1 MRSRILLVSTLLAA
15 SCARHR
21 TASTAESD
29 YAPSESC
36 RVCHAAVADRYRG
49 VAMARSLYRPN
60 PSNVI
65 EDYRRN
71 NLFYHAVFA
80 RRFHPIGNVMF
91 ATRIVEILR
100 DVFETAVP
108 GSLMAPPRNPGEI
121 KMPKSTVR
129 HFSLEWGQRYTELE
143 RNREELGY

>member
-21 TASTAESD
+21 TASTAELD

-36 RVCHAAVADRYRG
+36 RVCHPAVADRYRG

-71 NLFYHAVFA
+71 NHFYHNASGAHYRMVE
-80 RRFHPIGNVMF
+80 REGRFYQ
-91 ATRIVEILR
+91 
-100 DVFETAVP
+100 
-108 GSLMAPPRNPGEI
+108 
-121 KMPKSTVR
+121 
-129 HFSLEWGQRYTELE
+129 QRYQVHERGREVHLLEVEVSYIIGSGNHARSYLHLSPAGEATELPVTW
-143 RNREELGY
+143 